1 MIRLTL
7 IAAVLAGCAPTPRP
21 IDPETGKPVP
31 SNLNVEYCRKIA
43 DETARSGKLNYHLC
57 PGYMLDGYPVE
68 IP

>member
-7 IAAVLAGCAPTPRP
+7 IAALLGGCTELPRSN
-21 IDPETGKPVP
+21 DPETGKPKP

-43 DETARSGKLNYHLC
+43 DETARAGKLNYHLC